1 MKINTA
7 NVQKS
12 LCTVKNILYAYR
24 NLETTVTVVIPMQN
38 VLLTLTTS
46 PTVDAKKTYGAMVLM
61 NAHQEIGYFYESHK
75 FIFT

>member
-61 NAHQEIGYFYESHK
+61 NAQQEIGYFYEK
-75 FIFT
+75 P

>member
-46 PTVDAKKTYGAMVLM
+46 PTVDAKKTYGVMVLM
-61 NAHQEIGYFYESHK
+61 NAQQEIGYFYEK
-75 FIFT
+75 P

>member
-24 NLETTVTVVIPMQN
+24 NLETTVTVVTPMQN
-38 VLLTLTTS
+38 VLLTPSTS

-61 NAHQEIGYFYESHK
+61 NAQQEIGYFYEK
-75 FIFT
+75 P